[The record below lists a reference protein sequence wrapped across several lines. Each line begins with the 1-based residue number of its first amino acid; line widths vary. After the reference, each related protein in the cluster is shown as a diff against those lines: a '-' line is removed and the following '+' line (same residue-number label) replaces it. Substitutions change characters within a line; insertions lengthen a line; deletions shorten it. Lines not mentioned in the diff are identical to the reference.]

1 MSKTN
6 NRFDMTLPP
15 GWEDQTVY
23 CYAGPFDS
31 GVQHLLT
38 LSVDPKVVAPLA
50 EYARERIDIT
60 LDTLSGTE
68 ILKEEEKTLPSGA
81 QAYEVVIRWIPTED
95 NVIFRK
101 QMYVK
106 IEDKVYC
113 FAANFSK
120 KTIKTVGVEVDRIIN
135 SLVPWGAEES
145 D

>member
-1 MSKTN
+1 MSKAN
-6 NRFDMTLPP
+6 NRFDLTLPL

-50 EYARERIDIT
+50 DYARERIDIT
-60 LDTLSGTE
+60 METLSGTE

-81 QAYEVVIRWIPTED
+81 QAYEVVLRWIPTED

-101 QMYVK
+101 QVYVK
-106 IEDKVYC
+106 IGSSVYC

-120 KTIKTVGVEVDRIIN
+120 KTIKTVGVEVDRIID
-135 SLVPWGAEES
+135 SITPWSSEPT

>member
-6 NRFDMTLPP
+6 NQFDLTLPL

-23 CYAGPFDS
+23 CYAGPYDS

-38 LSVDPKVVAPLA
+38 LSVDPNVVSPLA
-50 EYARERIDIT
+50 QYARERIDAT
-60 LDTLSGTE
+60 LDTLTGTE
-68 ILKEEEKTLPSGA
+68 ILKEEEKTLSNGSE
-81 QAYEVVIRWIPTED
+81 AYEVVLRWIPTEE

-101 QMYVK
+101 QVY
-106 IEDKVYC
+106 IENGGKVYC

-120 KTIKTVGVEVDRIIN
+120 KTIKTIGVEVDRIIN
-135 SLVPWGAEES
+135 SLLPWGAESE

>member
-6 NRFDMTLPP
+6 NRFDLTLPA

-23 CYAGPFDS
+23 CYAGPYDS

-38 LSVDPKVVAPLA
+38 LSVDPKAFSPLS
-50 EYARERIDIT
+50 EYARERIDAT
-60 LDTLSGTE
+60 LDTLTGTE
-68 ILKEEEKTLPSGA
+68 VLKEEEKTLPNGV

-101 QMYVK
+101 QVYVIFEGK
-106 IEDKVYC
+106 AYC

-135 SLVPWGAEES
+135 SLVPLGEAES